1 MPKMCCCICCCCINF
16 ALDCQQRQQLSV
28 KECTVKSSDHF
39 TVWSPDMIWFWFSLH
54 EHWPVYLPGLSP
66 QVWSLVSCFCM
77 NSCFSSF
84 CSIFLQEKVE
94 AQTGC
99 QLVRLHPVDGRIL
112 PGYPGLRVSAMV
124 ALPGPGDLAWGDLSV
139 SMCHSVSW

>member
-1 MPKMCCCICCCCINF
+1 
-16 ALDCQQRQQLSV
+16 
-28 KECTVKSSDHF
+28 
-39 TVWSPDMIWFWFSLH
+39 MIWFWFPLH
-54 EHWPVYLPGLSP
+54 EHWPVYLSGLSP

-99 QLVRLHPVDGRIL
+99 QLVRLHRSMVESCQAIL
-112 PGYPGLRVSAMV
+112 ASEYQQ
-124 ALPGPGDLAWGDLSV
+124 W
-139 SMCHSVSW
+139 

>member
-1 MPKMCCCICCCCINF
+1 
-16 ALDCQQRQQLSV
+16 
-28 KECTVKSSDHF
+28 
-39 TVWSPDMIWFWFSLH
+39 MIWFWFPLH

-124 ALPGPGDLAWGDLSV
+124 ALPRPGGLGAWVGLDWI
-139 SMCHSVSW
+139 SWMAGARAKCGQCLNSTDFLRN